1 MLTLRFSHYLNK
13 KETKKNRS
21 KYHLLV
27 KIFIFT
33 WPEEEKSNT
42 KSKKKSE
49 QTLDL
54 QFQIE
59 NHKSYDNIAFH
70 HWYQWNK
77 SAWGN
82 CFIINQP
89 AQELTNCTLEPS
101 NQYFSTTLV
110 SKMNKSNTTKIRPA
124 THCMDL
130 QKNMCKIP
138 CQVI

>member
-1 MLTLRFSHYLNK
+1 MLTLWFSHYLNQ
-13 KETKKNRS
+13 KEIKKNIS
-21 KYHLLV
+21 KYQLLV

-70 HWYQWNK
+70 HWY
-77 SAWGN
+77 
-82 CFIINQP
+82 
-89 AQELTNCTLEPS
+89 
-101 NQYFSTTLV
+101 
-110 SKMNKSNTTKIRPA
+110 
-124 THCMDL
+124 
-130 QKNMCKIP
+130 
-138 CQVI
+138 